1 MRITVIGAGAIGGF
15 IGTRLAAASV
25 GTAVSAVARGATHAA
40 LAEHGWRVREADGT
54 LLTAPVAALADSA
67 QPGSVA
73 ALGPQDLV
81 LLAVKAQAL
90 PAVLSAV
97 EPLLG
102 PETIVVPALNGVPW
116 WFFEGFGG
124 PCEGRS
130 LDSVDPGGRA
140 AAAIPVRHVVGSVVH
155 MSCATPE
162 PGLVRHVAGTGLI
175 LGEPDRTSSTRLA
188 ALVELMSGAGLDATA
203 SPSIQADI
211 WYKLWGNMTTN
222 PISALTRATADRIID
237 DELVLAFCHA
247 AMREAAE
254 IGARIGCPIGETPDD
269 RTVVTRKLGAFRT
282 SMLQDM
288 EAGRELELDAL
299 VGAVR
304 EIGRAVEVPT
314 PTVDAILGLTRLAA
328 ACR

>member
-1 MRITVIGAGAIGGF
+1 MRITVMGAGAIGGF
-15 IGTRLAAASV
+15 VGTRLAAAGVPV
-25 GTAVSAVARGATHAA
+25 GAVARGATHAA
-40 LAEHGWRVREADGT
+40 LAAHGWRVREADGT

-67 QPGSVA
+67 DAASVA
-73 ALGPQDLV
+73 ALGTQDLV
-81 LLAVKAQAL
+81 VLAVKAQSL
-90 PAVLSAV
+90 PAVLPAV
-97 EPLLG
+97 TPLLG
-102 PETIVVPALNGVPW
+102 PDTVVLPALNGVPW

-124 PCEGRS
+124 PCEGRT

-162 PGLVRHVAGTGLI
+162 PGLIRHVAGTGLI
-175 LGEPDRTSSTRLA
+175 LGEPARAETPRLA
-188 ALVELMSGAGLDATA
+188 ELVALMRGAGLDATA
-203 SPSIQADI
+203 SISIHEDI

-222 PISALTRATADRIID
+222 PVSALTRATADRILD

-254 IGARIGCPIGETPDD
+254 IGARIGCPIDETPAD

-288 EAGRELELDAL
+288 EAGRELELNAL

-304 EIGRAVEVPT
+304 EIGRLVQVPT

>member
-15 IGTRLAAASV
+15 IGTRLAAA
-25 GTAVSAVARGATHAA
+25 GTPVNAVARGATHAA
-40 LAEHGWRVREADGT
+40 LAAHGWRVEESDGT
-54 LLTAPVAALADSA
+54 LLTAPLAALADSGD
-67 QPGSVA
+67 PTSLA
-73 ALGPQDLV
+73 ALGEQDLV
-81 LLAVKAQAL
+81 LLAVKAQSL

-97 EPLLG
+97 TPLLG
-102 PETIVVPALNGVPW
+102 PDTIVLPALNGVPW

-124 PCEGRS
+124 PCEGRT
-130 LDSVDPGGRA
+130 LATVDPGGRA
-140 AAAIPVRHVVGSVVH
+140 AAAIAVRHVIGSVVH

-175 LGEPDRTSSTRLA
+175 LGEPDRTETPRLA
-188 ALVELMSGAGLDATA
+188 RLVALMREAGLEATA
-203 SPSIQADI
+203 STSIHADI

-222 PISALTRATADRIID
+222 PVSALTRATADRIID

-254 IGARIGCPIGETPDD
+254 IGARIGCPIDETPTD

-288 EAGRELELDAL
+288 EAERDLELDAL

-304 EIGRAVEVPT
+304 EIGRLVEVPT

>member
-1 MRITVIGAGAIGGF
+1 
-15 IGTRLAAASV
+15 
-25 GTAVSAVARGATHAA
+25 VSAVARGATHAA
-40 LAEHGWRVREADGT
+40 LAERGWRVLEPDGT
-54 LLTAPVAALADSA
+54 LLTAPLAALADSA
-67 QPGSVA
+67 DPASVA
-73 ALGPQDLV
+73 ALGEQDLV

-90 PAVLSAV
+90 PAVLPAV
-97 EPLLG
+97 TPLLG
-102 PETIVVPALNGVPW
+102 PETMVIPALNGVPW

-124 PCEGRS
+124 PCAGRT

-140 AAAIPVRHVVGSVVH
+140 AVAIPVRHVIGSVVH

-162 PGLVRHVAGTGLI
+162 PGLVQHVAGTGLI
-175 LGEPDRTSSTRLA
+175 LGEPDRTETTRLA
-188 ALVELMSGAGLDATA
+188 GLVELMQGAGLDATA
-203 SPSIQADI
+203 STSIHADV

-222 PISALTRATADRIID
+222 PVSALTRATADRILD

-254 IGARIGCPIGETPDD
+254 IGARIGCPISETPAD

-304 EIGRAVEVPT
+304 EIGLLVGVPT

>member
-15 IGTRLAAASV
+15 IGARLAAAGATV
-25 GTAVSAVARGATHAA
+25 GAVVRGATYTA
-40 LAEHGWRVREADGT
+40 LDAHGWRVREADGT
-54 LLTAPVAALADSA
+54 LLTAPLAALADSA
-67 QPGSVA
+67 DPAAVK
-73 ALGPQDLV
+73 ALGEQDLV
-81 LLAVKAQAL
+81 LLGVKAQAL
-90 PAVLSAV
+90 PAVLPAV
-97 EPLLG
+97 TPLLG
-102 PETIVVPALNGVPW
+102 PATIVLPALNGVPW
-116 WFFEGFGG
+116 WFFDGFGG

-130 LDSVDPGGRA
+130 LDAVDPGGRIA
-140 AAAIPVRHVVGSVVH
+140 EAIPVRHVVGSVVH

-175 LGEPDRTSSTRLA
+175 LGEPDRTGTPRLA
-188 ALVELMSGAGLDATA
+188 ALVELMRGAGLEATA
-203 SPSIQADI
+203 STAIHADI

-222 PISALTRATADRIID
+222 PVSALTHATADRILD

-254 IGARIGCPIGETPDD
+254 IGARIGCPIAETPAD

-288 EAGRELELDAL
+288 EAGRELELNAL

-304 EIGRAVEVPT
+304 EIGRLVEVPT

>member
-1 MRITVIGAGAIGGF
+1 MRITVIGTGAIGGF
-15 IGTRLAAASV
+15 LGARLAAA
-25 GTAVSAVARGATHAA
+25 GGQVSAVARGATHAA
-40 LAEHGWRVREADGT
+40 LAQHGWRVQEPDGA

-67 QPGSVA
+67 DPASLA
-73 ALGPQDLV
+73 ALEEQDLI
-81 LLAVKAQAL
+81 LLAVKAQSL
-90 PAVLSAV
+90 PAVLPAV
-97 EPLLG
+97 APLLG
-102 PETIVVPALNGVPW
+102 PETVVVPALNGVPW

-124 PCEGRS
+124 PCQGRT

-140 AAAIPVRHVVGSVVH
+140 AAAVPVRHVVGSVVH

-175 LGEPDRTSSTRLA
+175 LGEPSRAETRRLA
-188 ALVELMSGAGLDATA
+188 ELVALMRAAGFEATA
-203 SPSIQADI
+203 STSIHADI

-222 PISALTRATADRIID
+222 PISALTRATADRIVD

-254 IGARIGCPIGETPDD
+254 IGARIGCPIDETPAD

-288 EAGRELELDAL
+288 EAGRGLELDAL

-304 EIGRAVEVPT
+304 EIGRLVDVPT
-314 PTVDAILGLTRLAA
+314 PTVDAIHGLTRLAA

>member
-1 MRITVIGAGAIGGF
+1 MRITVVGAGAIGGF
-15 IGTRLAAASV
+15 IGTRLAASGAPV
-25 GTAVSAVARGATHAA
+25 GVVARGATRAA
-40 LAEHGWRVREADGT
+40 LAEHGWRVREPDGT
-54 LLTAPVAALADSA
+54 LLMGPVAALADSA
-67 QPGSVA
+67 EPASVA

-81 LLAVKAQAL
+81 VLAVKAQSL
-90 PAVLSAV
+90 PAVLPAV
-97 EPLLG
+97 TPLLG
-102 PETIVVPALNGVPW
+102 PDTIVLPALNGVPW

-124 PCEGRS
+124 PCEGRT

-162 PGLVRHVAGTGLI
+162 PGLIRHVAGTGLI
-175 LGEPDRTSSTRLA
+175 LGEPSRVETPRLTGLV
-188 ALVELMSGAGLDATA
+188 ALMRDAGLEATA
-203 SPSIQADI
+203 STSIHEDI

-222 PISALTRATADRIID
+222 PVSALTRATADRILD

-254 IGARIGCPIGETPDD
+254 IGARIGCPIDETPAD

-288 EAGRELELDAL
+288 EAGRELELNAL

-304 EIGRAVEVPT
+304 EIGRVVGVPT